1 MEQNIFT
8 PEFINPLFDKWIDI
22 LRLKN
27 VWDVK
32 LELVNDENFWKTGDF
47 KIDPDDRKAILM
59 LNALN
64 PKQENPEE
72 VIVHELLHLKL
83 YPLDQL
89 TEGLIDGHYQ
99 ADTPEYSTIYRQ
111 FMTML
116 EQTVEE
122 LTKCFLLQYGEN
134 KELSYGR
141 CKTMKSFNDLYE
153 GLKPL

>member
-1 MEQNIFT
+1 MLTYELV
-8 PEFINPLFDKWIDI
+8 NPLFNKWLDI

-27 VWDVK
+27 VWDIK
-32 LELVNDENFWKTGDF
+32 LDLVNDEHFWKTGDF

-59 LNALN
+59 LNARN

-72 VIVHELLHLKL
+72 VIIHELLHLKL

-99 ADTPEYSTIYRQ
+99 HDTAEYNTIYNQ

-122 LTKCFLLQYGEN
+122 LTKCFLLQFGEN

-141 CKTMKSFNDLYE
+141 CKAMKSFNDLYD
-153 GLKPL
+153 GLKSL